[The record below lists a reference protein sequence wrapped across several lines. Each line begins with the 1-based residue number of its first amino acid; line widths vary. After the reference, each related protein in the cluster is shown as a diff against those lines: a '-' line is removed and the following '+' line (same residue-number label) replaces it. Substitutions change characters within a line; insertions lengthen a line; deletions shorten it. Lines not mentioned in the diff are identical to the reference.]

1 MTHKKQENPHTTESL
16 AKKTTTTRKKPCNNN
31 NNQKKTMQQAGPCVH
46 LCGHEPTIVTAPRI
60 IQYNRSV
67 THCGMVDRQDD
78 GLDSHMHFPNHCF
91 IL

>member
-1 MTHKKQENPHTTESL
+1 MTHKKQQNPHTSESL
-16 AKKTTTTRKKPCNNN
+16 ATTTTTTTTTRKK
-31 NNQKKTMQQAGPCVH
+31 TMEQAGPCVH